1 MEADK
6 KLVEFVMVGFE
17 LSTEIGGRWENV
29 GFADIWF

>member
-1 MEADK
+1 MEAAK